1 MAADAAT
8 DPMAPTK
15 RIAALRLR
23 CAMPA
28 RQREFERAASP
39 CDEALADPG
48 NVCSLW
54 SSASRP
60 RVERVGLQDRRRV
73 AGWSA
78 AHRRDDLLQRRR
90 GRRRRPRQRRRHSV
104 SRPMRARAEVSAASA
119 RRTRLKAGLPD
130 PTAAAEQ
137 SPAAVQLFAS
147 EANCPG
153 SASVVQRWFVDAV
166 RSCASETSPCSRSA
180 TTWRTDRSIVRAA
193 PRASRCRAPSGMP
206 PGRA

>member
-60 RVERVGLQDRRRV
+60 RVERVGLQDRRPV

-90 GRRRRPRQRRRHSV
+90 GRSRRPRQRRRHSV
-104 SRPMRARAEVSAASA
+104 VDRCERGRRSPRPPPVARASRQAGRTPRPPPSSRQRLFSSSPA
-119 RRTRLKAGLPD
+119 RRTARG
-130 PTAAAEQ
+130 
-137 SPAAVQLFAS
+137 
-147 EANCPG
+147 
-153 SASVVQRWFVDAV
+153 R
-166 RSCASETSPCSRSA
+166 
-180 TTWRTDRSIVRAA
+180 
-193 PRASRCRAPSGMP
+193 RASSRD
-206 PGRA
+206 GRWTP